1 MLEKL
6 KAFWEQ
12 MLNFIGTPQ
21 FIVGLCLGFA
31 LGALHHF
38 YGL

>member
-1 MLEKL
+1 MEKL
-6 KAFWEQ
+6 KAFVADKRF
-12 MLNFIGTPQ
+12 L
-21 FIVGLCLGFA
+21 VGLVLGFI